1 VAFGY
6 FLYCWQRIAS
16 KQASKQAINQAEL
29 KPAAIDKIQAALK
42 ILRSKT

>member
-1 VAFGY
+1 MEYSGIRVLSVLLAAH
-6 FLYCWQRIAS
+6 C
-16 KQASKQAINQAEL
+16 KQASKQAEL